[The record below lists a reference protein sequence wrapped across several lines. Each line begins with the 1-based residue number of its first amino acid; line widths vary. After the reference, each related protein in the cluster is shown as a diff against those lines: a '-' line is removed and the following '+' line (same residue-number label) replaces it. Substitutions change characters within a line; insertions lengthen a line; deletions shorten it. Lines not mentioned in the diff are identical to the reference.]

1 MRWMVLP
8 LISAVLVLNDPAG
21 AQLRAWAESAAEFS
35 AADRAV
41 IERNEMLRSIVDVE
55 PALVRRVLDALARI
69 DAVQTRSEL
78 QQERPRATRKPASTE
93 RPFDEAKNPD
103 LERLDRSSPEAMN
116 DLFQLLKQA
125 ASRPRPSR

>member
-1 MRWMVLP
+1 MVLP
-8 LISAVLVLNDPAG
+8 LISLSFVLNDPSG
-21 AQLRAWAESAAEFS
+21 APRRAWAEAAAGFS

-69 DAVQTRSEL
+69 DTVQTRSEL
-78 QQERPRATRKPASTE
+78 RQERPRATRRPVAAE

-103 LERLDRSSPEAMN
+103 LDRLDRSSPEAMN